1 MIALEYHTYNIL
13 GQSISDQYSLQI
25 PWNVIWKN
33 TFLSCTWPENNNAL
47 YILLHYA
54 TRTNDHL
61 LRWTNQK
68 YRKTPK
74 CKFCKNTEN
83 IKHLFIDCKRNQKI
97 WIHFQKYLQKIPQRD
112 YRPLQHILSV
122 SAISL
127 PPNSKKLFLTLT
139 IRYQSHFQTHMSTNC
154 ITV

>member
-1 MIALEYHTYNIL
+1 MQYGKITFSHIPSQKTIMLYTYYCIMQLELTTN
-13 GQSISDQYSLQI
+13 
-25 PWNVIWKN
+25 
-33 TFLSCTWPENNNAL
+33 FLDGLTK
-47 YILLHYA
+47 
-54 TRTNDHL
+54 
-61 LRWTNQK
+61 K